1 MINKT
6 NFNNLLNSIASFNG
20 GYAVGSG
27 PFPARQACATC
38 LSPSGGMIVSRPSHL
53 LIQFDQVGLRCP
65 NRNFNASKTFS
76 AVPSGQADWVTCIM
90 TTASGNSLP
99 VPALWSIRTN
109 GPAPNQSNAPSSY
122 WVEVLN
128 IGYAY

>member
-1 MINKT
+1 MINKIK
-6 NFNNLLNSIASFNG
+6 FNDLFNSIASFNG

-27 PFPARQACATC
+27 PFPIRKACANC

-53 LIQFDQVGLRCP
+53 VVVASILGSGCP
-65 NRNFNASKTFS
+65 NRSLNASKTFS
-76 AVPSGQADWVTCIM
+76 ACPSGQADWVTCIM

-122 WVEVLN
+122 WAEVLN
-128 IGYAY
+128 IGYGY